1 MTTIDPAISIADR
14 HSTTA
19 LSRHFIDSDLQP
31 RSVVEA
37 FPLTAFAVR
46 DDGLLLAG
54 SSRIGKLL
62 ELGQRS
68 LLFELDGEAP
78 VERSALVLS
87 VHLTEAETRHVGARD
102 RDPPGRSTNSSGHCR
117 TSGSHAFASCPHSIS
132 GPEAVPVSIAVQR
145 RRLRQLV

>member
-62 ELGQRS
+62 ELVSGRCCSS
-68 LLFELDGEAP
+68 LMGK
-78 VERSALVLS
+78 
-87 VHLTEAETRHVGARD
+87 
-102 RDPPGRSTNSSGHCR
+102 
-117 TSGSHAFASCPHSIS
+117 
-132 GPEAVPVSIAVQR
+132 
-145 RRLRQLV
+145 RRLNAQHWSFPST